1 MTNQIAKR
9 IQIIDGF
16 KSIYNFK
23 GKTEE
28 RKFKTLKYT
37 SLLDYGLAMILLAF
51 SILAS
56 GLTSFHVDSII
67 SGNWEKSGLLLL
79 MTMSL
84 SIRAPFGFIEL
95 ILKKHSKEIKD
106 LKIDF
111 DDKLNHDLEF
121 LISKFNDRKKYLYIT
136 GLPAILIL
144 IAALLQV
151 FDLNPY
157 WDKFAYFV
165 GGVSVYIL
173 IRINYDIIRL
183 KKNLR
188 KVNLCER

>member
-1 MTNQIAKR
+1 MTNQITER

-16 KSIYNFK
+16 KSIYHWEN
-23 GKTEE
+23 KTEE
-28 RKFKTLKYT
+28 KKIKTLKLI
-37 SLLDYGLAMILLAF
+37 SFLDYGVVMILLAF

-67 SGNWEKSGLLLL
+67 SGNWEKSGLLVL

-121 LISKFNDRKKYLYIT
+121 LISKFNDRNKYLYIT

-157 WDKFAYFV
+157 WDKFPHFV
-165 GGVSVYIL
+165 GGVCLYIL
-173 IRINYDIIRL
+173 VRINYDIVRL
-183 KKNLR
+183 KRNLR
-188 KVNLCER
+188 KVNL

>member
-1 MTNQIAKR
+1 MINKITER
-9 IQIIDGF
+9 VQIIDGF

-67 SGNWEKSGLLLL
+67 SGNWEKSGLLVL

-84 SIRAPFGFIEL
+84 SIRAPFGLIEL

-121 LISKFNDRKKYLYIT
+121 LISKFNDRKKYLYII
-136 GLPAILIL
+136 GLPAILIS

-157 WDKFAYFV
+157 WDKFPHFV
-165 GGVSVYIL
+165 GGVCIYIL
-173 IRINYDIIRL
+173 VRINYDIVRL
-183 KKNLR
+183 KRNLR
-188 KVNLCER
+188 KVNL

>member
-1 MTNQIAKR
+1 MTNQITER

-16 KSIYNFK
+16 KSIYNWK

-37 SLLDYGLAMILLAF
+37 SLLDYGLMMILLAF

-67 SGNWEKSGLLLL
+67 SGSWEKSGLLVL

-84 SIRAPFGFIEL
+84 SIRAPFGFIEF
-95 ILKKHSKEIKD
+95 ILKDHSKEIKD

-144 IAALLQV
+144 IAALLQI

-157 WDKFAYFV
+157 WDKFPHFV
-165 GGVSVYIL
+165 GGVCIYIL
-173 IRINYDIIRL
+173 VRINYDIVRL
-183 KKNLR
+183 KRNLR
-188 KVNLCER
+188 KVNH

>member
-1 MTNQIAKR
+1 MINKITER
-9 IQIIDGF
+9 VQIIDGF

-67 SGNWEKSGLLLL
+67 SGNWEKSGLLVL

-84 SIRAPFGFIEL
+84 SIRAPFGLIEL
-95 ILKKHSKEIKD
+95 ILNKHSKEIKD

-157 WDKFAYFV
+157 WDKFPHFV
-165 GGVSVYIL
+165 GGVCIYIL
-173 IRINYDIIRL
+173 VRINYDIVRL
-183 KKNLR
+183 KRNLR
-188 KVNLCER
+188 KVNL

>member
-1 MTNQIAKR
+1 
-9 IQIIDGF
+9 
-16 KSIYNFK
+16 
-23 GKTEE
+23 
-28 RKFKTLKYT
+28 
-37 SLLDYGLAMILLAF
+37 MILLAF

-67 SGNWEKSGLLLL
+67 SGNWEKSGLLVL
-79 MTMSL
+79 MTMSI
-84 SIRAPFGFIEL
+84 SIRAPFGLIEL
-95 ILKKHSKEIKD
+95 ILNKHSKEIKD

-111 DDKLNHDLEF
+111 DDKLNHELEF

-157 WDKFAYFV
+157 WDKFPHFV
-165 GGVSVYIL
+165 GGVCIYIL
-173 IRINYDIIRL
+173 VRINYDIVRL
-183 KKNLR
+183 KRNLR
-188 KVNLCER
+188 KVNL

>member
-37 SLLDYGLAMILLAF
+37 SLLYYGLAMILLAF

-67 SGNWEKSGLLLL
+67 SGNWEKSGLLVL

-84 SIRAPFGFIEL
+84 SIRAPFGLIEL
-95 ILKKHSKEIKD
+95 ILNKHSKEIKD

-157 WDKFAYFV
+157 WDKFPHFV
-165 GGVSVYIL
+165 GGVCIYIL
-173 IRINYDIIRL
+173 VRINYDIVRL
-183 KKNLR
+183 KRNLR
-188 KVNLCER
+188 KVNL

>member
-67 SGNWEKSGLLLL
+67 SGNWEKSGLLVL
-79 MTMSL
+79 MTMSI
-84 SIRAPFGFIEL
+84 SIKAPFGLIEL
-95 ILKKHSKEIKD
+95 ILNKHSKEIKD

-157 WDKFAYFV
+157 WDKFPHFV
-165 GGVSVYIL
+165 GGVCIYIL
-173 IRINYDIIRL
+173 VRINYDIVRL
-183 KKNLR
+183 KRNLR
-188 KVNLCER
+188 KVNL

>member
-1 MTNQIAKR
+1 MINKITER
-9 IQIIDGF
+9 VQIIDGF

-67 SGNWEKSGLLLL
+67 SGNWEKSGLLVL

-84 SIRAPFGFIEL
+84 SIRAPFGLIEL
-95 ILKKHSKEIKD
+95 ILNKHSKEIKD

-111 DDKLNHDLEF
+111 DDKLNHELEF

-157 WDKFAYFV
+157 WDKFPHFV
-165 GGVSVYIL
+165 GGVCIYIL
-173 IRINYDIIRL
+173 VRINYDIVRL
-183 KKNLR
+183 KRNLR
-188 KVNLCER
+188 KVNL

>member
-1 MTNQIAKR
+1 MTSQIAKR

-16 KSIYNFK
+16 KSIYNWK

-28 RKFKTLKYT
+28 RKVKTLKYT
-37 SLLDYGLAMILLAF
+37 SLLDFGIVMILLVF

-56 GLTSFHVDSII
+56 VLTSFHVDSII
-67 SGNWEKSGLLLL
+67 SGNWEKSGLLVL
-79 MTMSL
+79 MAMSL

-95 ILKKHSKEIKD
+95 KLKKHVKEIKD

-111 DDKLNHDLEF
+111 DEKLNHDLEF
-121 LISKFNDRKKYLYIT
+121 LISKFNDRKKYLYLT
-136 GLPAILIL
+136 GFPAILIL

-157 WDKFAYFV
+157 WDKFPHFV
-165 GGVSVYIL
+165 GGVSVYIFV
-173 IRINYDIIRL
+173 RINYDIIRL
-183 KKNLR
+183 KRNLR
-188 KVNLCER
+188 KVNL

>member
-37 SLLDYGLAMILLAF
+37 SLLYYGLAMILLAF

-67 SGNWEKSGLLLL
+67 SGNWEKSGLLVL
-79 MTMSL
+79 MTMSI
-84 SIRAPFGFIEL
+84 SIRAPFGLIEL
-95 ILKKHSKEIKD
+95 ILNKHSKEIKD

-111 DDKLNHDLEF
+111 DDKLNHELEF

-157 WDKFAYFV
+157 WDKFPHFV
-165 GGVSVYIL
+165 GGVCIYIL
-173 IRINYDIIRL
+173 VRINYDIVRL
-183 KKNLR
+183 KRNLR
-188 KVNLCER
+188 KVNL

>member
-1 MTNQIAKR
+1 MINKITER
-9 IQIIDGF
+9 VQIIDGF

-67 SGNWEKSGLLLL
+67 SGNWEKSGLLVL
-79 MTMSL
+79 MTMSI
-84 SIRAPFGFIEL
+84 SIRAPFGLIEL
-95 ILKKHSKEIKD
+95 ILNKHSKEIKD

-111 DDKLNHDLEF
+111 DDKLNHELEF

-157 WDKFAYFV
+157 WDKFPHFV
-165 GGVSVYIL
+165 GGVCIYIL
-173 IRINYDIIRL
+173 VRINYDIVRL
-183 KKNLR
+183 KRNLR
-188 KVNLCER
+188 KVNL